1 MADEITLNLKL
12 AVDKS
17 FLLHKFDPTTQQVT
31 MTGSTAT
38 GGVQTIGTTA
48 EVLVMSDVT
57 SSGYAYFR
65 NTDAAITV
73 DLGTGTTTFTT
84 FLKLK
89 AGEVA
94 ICRLS
99 TNAPTARAASAT
111 VGLQYFILQ
120 D

>member
-17 FLLHKFDPTTQQVT
+17 FLVQKFDSSTQLVT

-57 SSGYAYFR
+57 TSGYAYFR
-65 NTDAAITV
+65 NTDAAIAIE
-73 DLGTGTTTFTT
+73 LGTGTTAFAT

-94 ICRLS
+94 VCRLS
-99 TNAPTARAASAT
+99 TNAPTARAASTTAN
-111 VGLQYFILQ
+111 LQYFILQ